1 MPFSRLERAIFILV
15 NINILGVF
23 IFIIIMIFHFLD
35 KWKPFFCFEDYIY
48 ICDYIQN
55 INSFVINDKILLL
68 FDSSNAM
75 QTKLL
80 NEIRAYVANTFAL
93 KKATNADVRIKTIF
107 VNLNNN
113 EHVECLNQLMKNVL
127 SKYSIISATD
137 SLTKPD
143 NFILSNSK
151 IIRMLSYSI
160 I

>member
-1 MPFSRLERAIFILV
+1 
-15 NINILGVF
+15 
-23 IFIIIMIFHFLD
+23 MIFHFLD